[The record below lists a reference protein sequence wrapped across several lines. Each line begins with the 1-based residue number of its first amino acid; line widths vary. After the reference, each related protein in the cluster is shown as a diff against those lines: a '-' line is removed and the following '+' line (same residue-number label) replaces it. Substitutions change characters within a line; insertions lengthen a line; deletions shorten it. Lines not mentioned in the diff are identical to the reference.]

1 VLWPAA
7 PSVEKIYF
15 NAGNRHERVFIG
27 YIANIGWVAEAE
39 KGYFLFAKMYHRVE
53 IFGIWS
59 SSKGGGQFIAR
70 KEASHPDGTLTFAFK
85 PAGVPKLYKT
95 VVYDGKSMIK
105 KVFTDLFWPHFQ

>member
-1 VLWPAA
+1 
-7 PSVEKIYF
+7 
-15 NAGNRHERVFIG
+15 
-27 YIANIGWVAEAE
+27 VAEAE
-39 KGYFLFAKMYHRVE
+39 KGYFLFAKMTYQVE

-105 KVFTDLFWPHFQ
+105 KVSTDLFWPHFQ

>member
-1 VLWPAA
+1 M
-7 PSVEKIYF
+7 IYQ
-15 NAGNRHERVFIG
+15 
-27 YIANIGWVAEAE
+27 
-39 KGYFLFAKMYHRVE
+39 VE

-70 KEASHPDGTLTFAFK
+70 KEASHPDGSLTFAFK

-105 KVFTDLFWPHFQ
+105 KVPTDLFWPHFQ